1 MFEWNECF
9 AIRRKRQEKVSFLS
23 FLICFAAAVFL
34 ASTPHAY
41 AKTVIPLFID
51 QQYNPETGVSFG
63 CGGGNS
69 SQFQSFTPTGI
80 DVFKVVLRLRAGG
93 SFPPLPDGY
102 TATIH
107 LRSGSPEGTLL
118 GTATSPLA
126 GLTTGQQADVS
137 FYFSPPVSV
146 VAGQSYVI
154 EWKTPD
160 PTVLTWMAVQGA
172 GAYPGGMYYSCAPF
186 KTADP
191 TSDCIFTTWTTG
203 FPLQSGLVAHYPFDG
218 DASDVSGN
226 GNNGTV
232 MGGGT
237 FTTDRFGNPNGAFSS
252 TTTSYVNIPDSASLD
267 LQSAFTLSAWFKMDA
282 VIHAY
287 SALISKDYA
296 TAYSIGID
304 SGGNGICP
312 APSGTVRK
320 MRLYVGPYPSV
331 VYFNSDFSCNTWYHV
346 AVTFDDSANQA
357 QLYVDGNLVDTQ
369 AMTLSPLINTSPLG
383 IGKDGVHT
391 DRFVGAIDDV
401 RIYNRV
407 LTSSEIAQLY
417 TLANTSTTVQDVVAT
432 YSTTDQ
438 TLTLN
443 ATVTST
449 GGIVNEGT
457 VTFTVKKDSTVIGS
471 AVTSGTVTDGIA
483 SASYTLP
490 GGTPADTY
498 AIEAAYTGGPNF
510 PPSNGSGTL
519 TVAKAVAT
527 VTLGNL
533 TQTYTGDALTPT
545 ATTDPA
551 GLNIVWTGALQ
562 TNAGPY
568 PVTAT
573 VNDANYQGS
582 ASGTFTINKATA
594 TINVTKYSAIYNG
607 DPHTATG
614 TATGVCTPPESLIGL
629 DLSGTTHS
637 KAGSYTDP
645 WTFTDVTG
653 NYNNA
658 SGTVN
663 DFIDKANAT
672 ISVNT
677 YSVTYDGN
685 PQTATG
691 TAIGVKGE
699 SLSGLDLSGT
709 THTNAGQ
716 PCCSYTDPWTF
727 TDFTGNYKDA
737 SGTVT
742 DVIEKANATII
753 VMRYDVIYDRNPHTA
768 TGTATGVKSE
778 DLSSLLNLNATTHIN
793 AGDYPNDS
801 WSFAGNSNYNSASA
815 TVHDFIDKA
824 TPIITWDN
832 PADITY
838 PTALGDAQLNAMAN
852 YLGLPVP
859 GLFVYT
865 PWSCSGLAAG
875 NNQTLSVAFTPF
887 DTANYYGVPLTTVK
901 VNVLV
906 PKVTKEQIGDSWICT
921 QSDASGY
928 PVAMYLCT
936 SSDCSSCMTYPMTTP
951 NRCVNSSLSDIEFGV
966 GNLKWVGSG
975 SETVDFV
982 TSDTIY
988 RCIEGIDLC
997 FSCPGGSP
1005 WSCDPSIP
1013 NLLSVPAVNTKGQEK
1028 IDDVWLCAESPDLL
1042 SGGCFTKVYSCSNAS
1057 DQNPCPCGNDPS
1069 HRVTWSPATLS
1080 NVAFSVGQL
1089 KWVGPGSDNLT
1100 CETVYFVTTSC
1111 IYKCISDT
1119 GNCFVYPPSCAQ

>member
-23 FLICFAAAVFL
+23 FVICFAAAVFL

-51 QQYNPETGVSFG
+51 QQYNPPTGVSFG
-63 CGGGNS
+63 CGGGS

-80 DVFKVVLRLRAGG
+80 DVFEVVLRLRAGG
-93 SFPPLPDGY
+93 SFPPGGY

-107 LRSGSPEGTLL
+107 LRSGSPDGPVL
-118 GTATSPLA
+118 GTATSTLV
-126 GLTTGQQADVS
+126 GLTTGEQADVS

-154 EWKTPD
+154 EWETPD
-160 PTVLTWMAVQGA
+160 PTVLSWMAVQA
-172 GAYPGGMYYSCAPF
+172 TGAYPGGMYYSCV

-203 FPLQSGLVAHYPFDG
+203 FPLQSGLVAHYPFNG
-218 DASDVSGN
+218 NASDASGN

-287 SALISKDYA
+287 SALISKDYT
-296 TAYSIGID
+296 TAYSIGIN
-304 SGGNGICP
+304 SGLSGVCP
-312 APSGTVRK
+312 APSGVVRR
-320 MRLYVGPYPSV
+320 MRLQVADLDI
-331 VYFNSDFSCNTWYHV
+331 YFNSDFSCNTWYHV
-346 AVTFDDSANQA
+346 AVTFDDNANQA
-357 QLYVDGNLVDTQ
+357 QLYVFGNLVDTQ
-369 AMTLSPLINTSPLG
+369 TVITSPGINAYSLG
-383 IGKDGVHT
+383 IGT
-391 DRFVGAIDDV
+391 DTRYFDKFVGVIDDV

-449 GGIVNEGT
+449 GGTVNEGT

-510 PPSNGSGTL
+510 LASNGSGTL
-519 TVAKAVAT
+519 TVAKAGAT
-527 VTLGNL
+527 VTLGDL

-551 GLNIVWTGALQ
+551 GLNIVWTGAPQ

-582 ASGTFTINKATA
+582 ASGTFTINKAT
-594 TINVTKYSAIYNG
+594 
-607 DPHTATG
+607 
-614 TATGVCTPPESLIGL
+614 
-629 DLSGTTHS
+629 
-637 KAGSYTDP
+637 
-645 WTFTDVTG
+645 
-653 NYNNA
+653 
-658 SGTVN
+658 
-663 DFIDKANAT
+663 AT

-709 THTNAGQ
+709 THTNAGS
-716 PCCSYTDPWTF
+716 PCCSYTDTWLF
-727 TDFTGNYKDA
+727 TDVTGNYKDA
-737 SGTVT
+737 SGTVN
-742 DVIEKANATII
+742 DVINKADATIK
-753 VMRYDVIYDRNPHTA
+753 VTPYDVTYAGDAYTA
-768 TGTATGVKSE
+768 TGTAKGVKGE
-778 DLSSLLNLNATTHIN
+778 TLAGLDLSGTTHSN
-793 AGDYPNDS
+793 AGPAPSYSYTDPWTFTDVTGNYKNTGGTVND
-801 WSFAGNSNYNSASA
+801 
-815 TVHDFIDKA
+815 VIKKA

-838 PTALGDAQLNAMAN
+838 PTALGDSQLNAAAN

-859 GLFVYT
+859 GSFGYT
-865 PWSCSGLAAG
+865 PPSCGIPPLNPG
-875 NNQTLSVAFTPF
+875 NGQILSVTFKPS
-887 DTANYYGVPLTTVK
+887 DKDNYNEASKTV
-901 VNVLV
+901 VINVLV

-928 PVAMYLCT
+928 PVAMYTNCT
-936 SSDCSSCMTYPMTTP
+936 KDEDCSLCMTYEKWNQ
-951 NRCVNSSLSDIEFGV
+951 NRCGNSSLSDIVFLAGK
-966 GNLKWVGSG
+966 LKWVGPG

-1042 SGGCFTKVYSCSNAS
+1042 SGGCFTKVYSCSNAT
-1057 DQNPCPCGNDPS
+1057 DQNPCPCGNDS
-1069 HRVTWSPATLS
+1069 SNRVTWPSS
-1080 NVAFSVGQL
+1080 DISKVAFNPGEL
-1089 KWVGPGSDNLT
+1089 RWVGPGSDNLN

-1119 GNCFVYPPSCAQ
+1119 GDCFVYPPSCAQ